1 MTDQPL
7 INPQAQNQDQNQ
19 IYINTPLQNNTTSDQ
34 PYNSTDLIDKPQN
47 PVSQPTQQPNYPPQN
62 LSAPMVQPLYPPSQ
76 GVALPVQQDI
86 PVNNYPPQI
95 QNPNNTPLYAQPV
108 VPVNQI
114 QYQNYRDISE
124 IPHKGIYQINENT
137 FFISTGCWFIIFPFI
152 FFIAGVGIGML
163 YFFVSNPNIWILII
177 GGIFATA
184 GFFMFFKMYNSIY
197 FEMGPNTLTIVKK
210 AIIGKQTKIYNPGEL
225 ERVDFTY
232 DYSYDSSSDGG
243 GYMHHYNLII
253 VPTIASPYTIFSIG
267 SSSRVFTPEEMGF
280 FLYYIN
286 IHIQTKMRV

>member
-1 MTDQPL
+1 
-7 INPQAQNQDQNQ
+7 
-19 IYINTPLQNNTTSDQ
+19 
-34 PYNSTDLIDKPQN
+34 
-47 PVSQPTQQPNYPPQN
+47 
-62 LSAPMVQPLYPPSQ
+62 MVQPVYPPFQ
-76 GVALPVQQDI
+76 RVDLPVQQGI

-225 ERVDFTY
+225 ARVDFTY

-243 GYMHHYNLII
+243 GYMHHYNLIV
-253 VPTIASPYTIFSIG
+253 VPTNASPDTIFSIG

>member
-19 IYINTPLQNNTTSDQ
+19 IYINTPLQNNTTSDE

-47 PVSQPTQQPNYPPQN
+47 PVSQPIQKPNYPPQN

-108 VPVNQI
+108 VPVYQT

-137 FFISTGCWFIIFPFI
+137 FYISTGCCFKIFPFLFFLLELDHFI
-152 FFIAGVGIGML
+152 FLFL
-163 YFFVSNPNIWILII
+163 ILI
-177 GGIFATA
+177 F
-184 GFFMFFKMYNSIY
+184 
-197 FEMGPNTLTIVKK
+197 
-210 AIIGKQTKIYNPGEL
+210 
-225 ERVDFTY
+225 
-232 DYSYDSSSDGG
+232 
-243 GYMHHYNLII
+243 GY
-253 VPTIASPYTIFSIG
+253 
-267 SSSRVFTPEEMGF
+267 
-280 FLYYIN
+280 
-286 IHIQTKMRV
+286 